1 MIEVKHYID
10 GAWVDAGVDRF
21 HSFDVMTAEPLC
33 EAPIAGAQQVGE
45 AVAAA
50 VVLQPGQTVEASEL
64 QAFVTERLRS
74 SRSPSKLVFR
84 DELPY
89 NETGKLLRRLVR
101 EDLGGADS

>member
-1 MIEVKHYID
+1 MSPGEIE
-10 GAWVDAGVDRF
+10 
-21 HSFDVMTAEPLC
+21 DVLLEH
-33 EAPIAGAQQVGE
+33 EAVRDVAVVGIPDEQWGE

-50 VVLQPGQTVEASEL
+50 VVLHPGQAVEPSAL

-74 SRSPSKLVFR
+74 SRSPSTLVFR